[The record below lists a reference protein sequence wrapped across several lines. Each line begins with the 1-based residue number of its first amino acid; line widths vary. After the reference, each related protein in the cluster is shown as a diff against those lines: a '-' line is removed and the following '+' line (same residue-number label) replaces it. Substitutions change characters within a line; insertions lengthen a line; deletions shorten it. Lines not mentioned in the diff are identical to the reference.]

1 MPNPK
6 QHQEK
11 AVHNRDFLGTI
22 SDDVYSDWRATIA
35 FYVAVH
41 LVEKLRAYDGDHS
54 QDHSDRDRYVR
65 GNHRAIYDSYR
76 QLYSA
81 ALEARYKSLHA
92 FSISS
97 EDVGAVLIDDYLA
110 EIEQYV
116 AAPTTARTSGS

>member
-11 AVHNRDFLGTI
+11 AEHNRAFLGTI
-22 SDDVYSDWRATIA
+22 ADDAYSDWRATTA

-54 QDHSDRDRYVR
+54 QDHSERDRYVR
-65 GNHRAIYDSYR
+65 RNHRAIYDSYR

-81 ALEARYKSLHA
+81 SLEARYKSLHA
-92 FSISS
+92 FSIPPA
-97 EDVGAVLIDDYLA
+97 DVTGVLIDVFLV
-110 EIEQYV
+110 EIERHV
-116 AAPTTARTSGS
+116 ALETTARTAGS

>member
-11 AVHNRDFLGTI
+11 AEHNRAFLATI
-22 SDDVYSDWRATIA
+22 GDDAYSDWRVTIA

-65 GNHRAIYDSYR
+65 RNHRAIYNSYR

-81 ALEARYKSLHA
+81 SLEARYKSLHA
-92 FSISS
+92 FTSS
-97 EDVGAVLIDDYLA
+97 PEDVRAVLIDQFLV

>member
-11 AVHNRDFLGTI
+11 AEHNRAFLGTI
-22 SDDVYSDWRATIA
+22 TEDVYSDWRATIT

-54 QDHSDRDRYVR
+54 QDHSERDRYVR

-81 ALEARYKSLHA
+81 SLEARYKSLHA
-92 FSISS
+92 FSISPA
-97 EDVGAVLIDDYLA
+97 DVKGVLIDVFLV
-110 EIEQYV
+110 EIERYV
-116 AAPTTARTSGS
+116 ALETASRTAGS